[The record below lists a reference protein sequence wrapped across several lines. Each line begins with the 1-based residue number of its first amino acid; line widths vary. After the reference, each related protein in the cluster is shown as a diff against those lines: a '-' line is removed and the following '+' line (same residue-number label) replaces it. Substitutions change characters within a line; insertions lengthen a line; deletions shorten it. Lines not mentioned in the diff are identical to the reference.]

1 MTRDAY
7 DMFQKPERGRFG
19 ENELRHRPGVG
30 PRVTGASNLIDLK
43 LQLQQDRPLSLM
55 VTDPAKPKSK
65 WIPLPKSLIEYR
77 DIGNGVVEVTLP
89 RSLAHQK
96 GLI

>member
-7 DMFQKPERGRFG
+7 DMFQNPERGRFG
-19 ENELRHRPGVG
+19 ENELQHRPGAG
-30 PRVTGASNLIDLK
+30 PKVTGASNLIDLT
-43 LQLQQDRPLSLM
+43 LQLQQDRPLSIM

-65 WIPLPKSLIEYR
+65 WIPLPKSLIEYV
-77 DIGNGVVEVTLP
+77 DKGSVVEVTMP
-89 RSLAHQK
+89 RSLAHEK